1 MNGNYDPNNQ
11 NMRRRAGAPVNQ
23 ANGAAHGRKRPAVR
37 PDGQRP
43 NGRNPNGQRPE
54 VRRPAGK
61 NPQNIPPL
69 RPQQRRGQAGANPDR
84 QKNAAPTREEKK
96 LSRNVILA
104 LILLG
109 LVLLL
114 VVIFGVQSCSMAEPS
129 DEYHGNDNVILN
141 TTEPPTVGGS
151 KFTYAKYTDD
161 TEDLVID
168 SEYGILIDLD
178 TNRVIAAK
186 GGEEK
191 IYPASMTKVMTLIVA
206 YEHIKDLDKTT
217 YTFDAIMLN
226 DLYVAGASVAG
237 FSVGETVT
245 ARDLL
250 YGAILP
256 SGGDATNALAEL
268 VAGGEEHFAVLMNE
282 KVKELGLE
290 NTNFVTAS
298 GLHDDNHYSTCHDIA
313 KILEYAISKPEMRKI
328 LSTYRYTT
336 SSTPEHPE
344 GIMLTSTMFSRMT
357 GNEVDGL
364 YIQGGKTGYTNEGR
378 HCLCS
383 FAANCRE
390 DESLTAPPQ
399 YLLVTAFAGG
409 EYTPVYDAFK
419 VYRKYGTD

>member
-1 MNGNYDPNNQ
+1 MNGNYDQRNQ
-11 NMRRRAGAPVNQ
+11 NMRRRTGAPANQ
-23 ANGAAHGRKRPAVR
+23 RAAMVKDREMRI
-37 PDGQRP
+37 DGQRP
-43 NGRNPNGQRPE
+43 A
-54 VRRPAGK
+54 VKRPAGQ
-61 NPQNIPPL
+61 NPQSVPPL
-69 RPQQRRGQAGANPDR
+69 RPQQRRGQAGSQPMPKAGP
-84 QKNAAPTREEKK
+84 QKRRPPQAAPAPEQQKIG
-96 LSRNVILA
+96 RNVILA

-141 TTEPPTVGGS
+141 TTEPPKINNPS
-151 KFTYAKYTDD
+151 SPSYAKYTDR
-161 TEDLVID
+161 
-168 SEYGILIDLD
+168 SETLAIESGYGILIDLD
-178 TNRVIAAK
+178 TNTVIASK
-186 GGEEK
+186 GGEER

-206 YEHIKDLDKTT
+206 YENIKDLDSTT
-217 YTFDAIMLN
+217 YTFDAAMLN
-226 DLYVAGASVAG
+226 ELYVAGASVAG
-237 FSVGETVT
+237 FSVNETVT

-282 KVKELGLE
+282 KVRELGLE

-336 SSTPEHPE
+336 SSTPEHPD
-344 GIMLTSTMFSRMT
+344 GITLTSTMFSRMT

-364 YIQGGKTGYTNEGR
+364 YIQGGKTGYTIEGKN
-378 HCLCS
+378 CLCS

-419 VYRKYGTD
+419 VYKKYGTD

>member
-1 MNGNYDPNNQ
+1 MNGNYDHNNQ
-11 NMRRRAGAPVNQ
+11 NTRRRTGTPINRSGRIDTLGQSRSRPNENRPPV
-23 ANGAAHGRKRPAVR
+23 KRPA
-37 PDGQRP
+37 GQ
-43 NGRNPNGQRPE
+43 NP
-54 VRRPAGK
+54 
-61 NPQNIPPL
+61 PPL
-69 RPQQRRGQAGANPDR
+69 RPQQRRGEAGAR
-84 QKNAAPTREEKK
+84 QQRPAPKGAPSHEQQK

-104 LILLG
+104 LILLC

-114 VVIFGVQSCSMAEPS
+114 AVIFGVQSCSMAEPS
-129 DEYHGNDNVILN
+129 DEYQGKDNVILN
-141 TTEPPTVGGS
+141 TTEPPKSGGS
-151 KFTYAKYTDD
+151 KFSYAEYTDS
-161 TEDLVID
+161 TENLVID
-168 SEYGILIDLD
+168 SGYGILIDLD
-178 TNRVIAAK
+178 TNKVLASK

-206 YEHIKDLDKTT
+206 YENIKDLDKTT
-217 YTFDAIMLN
+217 YTFGAEMLN
-226 DLYVAGASVAG
+226 ELYIAGASVAG

-256 SGGDATNALAEL
+256 SGGDATNALADL

-328 LSTYRYTT
+328 LSTYRHTT
-336 SSTPEHPE
+336 ASTPQHPD
-344 GIMLTSTMFSRMT
+344 GIMLTSTMFSRMS

-383 FAANCRE
+383 FSANCRE
-390 DESLTAPPQ
+390 DESLTAKPH
-399 YLLVTAFAGG
+399 YLLVTAFAGS

-419 VYRKYGTD
+419 VYEKYGTD